1 MPTRKEFE
9 EYARGLNPI
18 DDLMFSKMA
27 ESKEFCEEI
36 LRIFLQDYQLK
47 VLNNKS
53 QYAIT
58 NIERRSV
65 ILDAYCE
72 LRDGRRVNI
81 EVQNADNVNH
91 QKRVRYYS
99 SVLTTSLMKK
109 GESFDNV
116 PEVCMIYICNFD
128 IFKENKSS
136 YLIKRVIAG
145 SNTEVD
151 NGLKEIYI
159 SANINDGT
167 ILSEL
172 MGVFTKDDCYSDNFP
187 VTSKMKYDFKYV
199 KEGNKMTDAM
209 KELYDIFKEDIDQ
222 EVLEKSKSKWIKEG
236 RKEGKKEGVIN
247 TLIMLVKDGIISVED
262 AAKRANLSVSKFQ
275 KYLNEK
281 M

>member
-1 MPTRKEFE
+1 MSERSIEKFKE
-9 EYARGLNPI
+9 YIKKLNPI
-18 DDLMFSKMA
+18 DDIIFRKMA
-27 ESKEFCEEI
+27 ENKEFCEEI
-36 LRIFLQDYQLK
+36 LRVFLQDSYLK

-58 NIERRSV
+58 NIDRRSV

-72 LRDGRRVNI
+72 LRDGKRVNI

-109 GESFDNV
+109 GENFDNV

-128 IFKENKSS
+128 VFRENKSL
-136 YLIKRVIAG
+136 YLIKRVIDG
-145 SNTEVD
+145 SNTVVD

-159 SANINDGT
+159 SANINDGSV
-167 ILSEL
+167 LSEL
-172 MGVFTKDDCYSDNFP
+172 MEVFTKDDRYSDNFP

-209 KELYDIFKEDIDQ
+209 RELYDIFEEETKE
-222 EVLEKSKSKWIKEG
+222 EWIKEG
-236 RKEGKKEGVIN
+236 RKRGRKEGIKEGAIN
-247 TLIMLVKDGIISVED
+247 ILLTLVKDGIISTEE
-262 AAKRANLSVSKFQ
+262 AAKRANISVTELN
-275 KYLNEK
+275 KYLNE
-281 M
+281 